1 MFAKSSMSS
10 LPKDIIQAISVDQET
25 MQLTFAARVPEQL
38 EGGSD
43 CTIVFIKE
51 NLVDESDEREAENDN
66 VKMTVLVQD

>member
-1 MFAKSSMSS
+1 MFAKSSICS

-51 NLVDESDEREAENDN
+51 NLVDEADEPDPEDDN
-66 VKMTVLVQD
+66 VKMTVVVQD

>member
-1 MFAKSSMSS
+1 
-10 LPKDIIQAISVDQET
+10 

-66 VKMTVLVQD
+66 VKMTILVQD